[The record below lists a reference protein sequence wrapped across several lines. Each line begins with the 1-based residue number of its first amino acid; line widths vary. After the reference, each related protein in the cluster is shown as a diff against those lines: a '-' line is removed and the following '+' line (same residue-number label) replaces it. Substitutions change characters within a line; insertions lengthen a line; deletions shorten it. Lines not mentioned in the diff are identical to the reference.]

1 MKKAAIAA
9 PINRSPDRLSGG
21 VHQILELGRSR
32 FLVDLL
38 DGSKFAGQ
46 SLESGLIHLALG
58 IGLFGLVGAA
68 MKITHDLGDGD
79 RIAC

>member
-1 MKKAAIAA
+1 MWVCIGPVSAMTPGNGPDTGNAMKRAAMAA

-38 DGSKFAGQ
+38 NGCEFAGQ
-46 SLESGLIHLALG
+46 TLEGGLIHLAL
-58 IGLFGLVGAA
+58 
-68 MKITHDLGDGD
+68 
-79 RIAC
+79 

>member
-1 MKKAAIAA
+1 MWFVSGPSRTAAAGPENRVAMKRAAMAA

-32 FLVDLL
+32 FLVDFL

-46 SLESGLIHLALG
+46 SLESGLIHLAL
-58 IGLFGLVGAA
+58 
-68 MKITHDLGDGD
+68 
-79 RIAC
+79 

>member
-1 MKKAAIAA
+1 MKRAAMAA

-58 IGLFGLVGAA
+58 IGLFGLVFPTVQ
-68 MKITHDLGDGD
+68 IPHDLGN
-79 RIAC
+79 